1 MNRILIAT
9 DGSPAST
16 EATHFGLE
24 LAAEEHAAVVFVHVA
39 PARDVVPTMGGFGMT
54 GTLPHEMTEHDRSP
68 LDEAVTL
75 AEEEGVLARSTLLQ
89 GNVVDEIVAYAD
101 ERDVDLIVL
110 GSRGHGLLAGALLGS
125 VSQGV
130 VRESKLPVVVVR
142 GLAAAAIPA

>member
-1 MNRILIAT
+1 MVLADEHGKIALHLV
-9 DGSPAST
+9 DVGSGAQHEP
-16 EATHFGLE
+16 
-24 LAAEEHAAVVFVHVA
+24 
-39 PARDVVPTMGGFGMT
+39 PDRGM
-54 GTLPHEMTEHDRSP
+54 
-68 LDEAVTL
+68 AL